1 VKKATWIVGAT
12 LRLYINSNSMAFQ
25 ALSQLIGNSADT
37 ENNHINGI
45 DCGCHYFTYN
55 HFR

>member
-25 ALSQLIGNSADT
+25 ALLQLIGNSADT